1 MERLRKAWGL
11 STAEWLALWQAW
23 ACFLVIDLGLRTFSL
38 RSLLTFVQGR
48 DGDLIAHRRML
59 PLPVPRLAAL
69 VAIAGRYH
77 FIRTTCLKEAC
88 VLSLLLRLKGER
100 SLLRIGVARS
110 AGAFTAHAWL
120 EYGGQVVLGLR
131 QPEDCEPIL

>member
-1 MERLRKAWGL
+1 
-11 STAEWLALWQAW
+11 
-23 ACFLVIDLGLRTFSL
+23 
-38 RSLLTFVQGR
+38 
-48 DGDLIAHRRML
+48 ML

-100 SLLRIGVARS
+100 SLLRIGVARP
-110 AGAFTAHAWL
+110 AGVFMAHAWL

-131 QPEDCEPIL
+131 QPEDCETIL